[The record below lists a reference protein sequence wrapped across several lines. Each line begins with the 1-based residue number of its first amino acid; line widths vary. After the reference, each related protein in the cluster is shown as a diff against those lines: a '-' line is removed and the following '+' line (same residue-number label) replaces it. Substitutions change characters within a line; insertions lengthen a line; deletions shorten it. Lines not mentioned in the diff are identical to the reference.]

1 MTLLESDITS
11 AIDFEIKEADQALKS
26 ARIARTQCSIP
37 RVKQAVD
44 AAAAHMA
51 KVGGLAKGAQTA
63 KELTRFQ
70 KWLVDAG
77 PQMDRA
83 NAMIKE
89 ARARLFPA
97 RASGGPADGA
107 SLETENTRRGHPAA
121 ARQMLHK
128 AREVLHSLFGIGAN
142 SEHQLPQAEQMSAL
156 AVDIDQLARKEEE
169 AGEAALTAMRECLEQ
184 GRLEDAR
191 REHER
196 GKLSF
201 LRAGVEQRSGDLSS
215 LLDQAAEQEAAAKT
229 GCQKLP
235 QVEAFIHAR
244 RLVPAQELLQEA
256 VGIMLIAHIDEP
268 TSDNHHLNV
277 EVERLKAVIARV
289 KTKAVNEYRV
299 AAAGIQLN
307 LDSEKLADADK
318 NLKVKRTSPPCC
330 LLVIGNAVDL
340 MLQLM

>member
-1 MTLLESDITS
+1 MTLLESGITS
-11 AIDFEIKEADQALKS
+11 AIDFEKSMADQALKS
-26 ARIARTQCSIP
+26 ARIAQTQCSIP
-37 RVKQAVD
+37 RVEQAVD

-63 KELTRFQ
+63 KALARFQ

-97 RASGGPADGA
+97 RVSGGEADGA
-107 SLETENTRRGHPAA
+107 SSETENARRGHPAA
-121 ARQMLHK
+121 ARQMLNN
-128 AREVLHSLFGIGAN
+128 AREVLHSLFGIGAH
-142 SEHQLPQAEQMSAL
+142 SEHQPPQAGQMSAL
-156 AVDIDQLARKEEE
+156 AVEIDQLARIEEE
-169 AGEAALTAMRECLEQ
+169 AGEAALTATRECLEQ

-191 REHER
+191 REHQR

-201 LRAGVEQRSGDLSS
+201 LRAGVEQCSGDLSS
-215 LLDQAAEQEAAAKT
+215 LLAQVAEQESAAKK
-229 GCQKLP
+229 GSEKLP

-244 RLVPAQELLQEA
+244 RLVPAQELLEEA
-256 VGIMLIAHIDEP
+256 VGIMMIAHIDEP
-268 TSDNHHLNV
+268 TSDNHHLSI
-277 EVERLKAVIARV
+277 EVERLQAVIARV
-289 KTKAVNEYRV
+289 KTKAVNEYRDAV
-299 AAAGIQLN
+299 SGIQIN

-330 LLVIGNAVDL
+330 PLVIENAVVL